1 MSGGGQPDDMDT
13 RADLG
18 KIGVLVTD
26 LASDD
31 GSVRENAR
39 LSLVGIGGRAVAAL
53 IDALGDPR
61 RQVRWEAAKALEQ
74 IADPKAALALVG
86 ALEDKEFSVRWL
98 AAEGLIALESK
109 GLVPLLRALI
119 ERSDS
124 AWLREGAHHVLHD
137 LHNVSGRRL
146 REVLEPLLAAL
157 EDVEPVLEV
166 PPAAETALEALTKG
180 GRQRGR
186 RENPGLSGGPKA

>member
-1 MSGGGQPDDMDT
+1 MNEGGHPNDMDT
-13 RADLG
+13 RADPG
-18 KIGVLVTD
+18 TIGALVAD

-31 GSVRENAR
+31 GSVRESAR
-39 LSLVGIGGRAVAAL
+39 LSLVGVGGRAVAAL
-53 IDALGDPR
+53 IDALGDPH

-74 IADPKAALALVG
+74 IASPEAAPALVG

-124 AWLREGAHHVLHD
+124 VWLREGAHHVLHD
-137 LHNVSGRRL
+137 LHNLGGRRL
-146 REVLEPLLAAL
+146 RGVLKPLLAAL
-157 EDVEPVLEV
+157 EDLEPALEV
-166 PPAAETALEALTKG
+166 PPAAKTVLEVLTKG
-180 GRQRGR
+180 GRRRGR
-186 RENPGLSGGPKA
+186 RE